1 MTCIVYT
8 SMRFIV
14 RGKPYSWIYSLDS
27 CLSCWWSQFS
37 QTTEN
42 GGLSFLL
49 QKKTVVLEKGGKKPT
64 IRSLSNNDLLR
75 PFAQSWKFDRFQ
87 TLRNNSQQH
96 ATTCNRV
103 CKQTQHVTSNI
114 FGSCWLTM
122 LRPFARDLTTA
133 TPVKASLKT
142 LFRVLSIFF
151 SIFPIR
157 SVF

>member
-1 MTCIVYT
+1 
-8 SMRFIV
+8 MRSIV
-14 RGKPYSWIYSLDS
+14 RGKPDSWIYSLDS

-37 QTTEN
+37 QTTKH

-49 QKKTVVLEKGGKKPT
+49 QKKRNSEIIMVLEKGGKALT
-64 IRSLSNNDLLR
+64 IGSLSNNDLLR
-75 PFAQSWKFDRFQ
+75 PFAQCWKFDRFQ
-87 TLRNNSQQH
+87 TLRNNYQQH

-114 FGSCWLTM
+114 VGSCCLTM

-151 SIFPIR
+151 AIFPIR